1 MTLPPAP
8 PTVTGRPLVSIIMA
22 NYRGGR
28 FLNAALTSALS
39 QTVRD
44 IEIIVADDAS
54 PDDSVAVIRAIM
66 AKDDRVRL
74 IEAPENGGPA
84 KARNRALDAARGEWI
99 AIVDSDDYQ
108 HPQRLERLLGAARDQ
123 NADIVADDL
132 LHFHDDNSQ
141 PISFLML
148 DHGLTQPFELTTE
161 LFIRA
166 NTARSGLPT
175 LGYLKPLIRR
185 ARLGDLRYDTG
196 LKVAEDYDLVVRL
209 LAGGAKGYVVPDPTY
224 LYRRHGGSISHRMS
238 ETILSDMID
247 NHNRFVAER
256 GPHPAPVQ
264 AALKARLNGME
275 TDLAYERLVAAIKT
289 KQITKAIG
297 ILARSPALIG
307 NLYRSYSERS
317 ARAEA
322 PLAPPVPTG
331 PKAHALILCDK
342 APDADSLSR
351 LNALAM
357 QQGADT
363 FATVTVPDGFLTEP
377 LLTDAAKYRELWK
390 YAEALGNPETLIVVC
405 DGPAAVNAA
414 GYLPTGIAADIEE
427 RPLS

>member
-1 MTLPPAP
+1 
-8 PTVTGRPLVSIIMA
+8 MA

-44 IEIIVADDAS
+44 IEIIVSDDAS

-66 AKDDRVRL
+66 AEDGRVRL

-108 HPQRLERLLGAARDQ
+108 HPQRLERLLAAARDQ

-132 LHFHDDNSQ
+132 LHFHDDNSH

-196 LKVAEDYDLVVRL
+196 LKVAEDYDLVARL
-209 LAGGAKGYVVPDPTY
+209 LAGGGKGYVVPDPTY

-238 ETILSDMID
+238 EAILSDMID
-247 NHNRFVAER
+247 NHNRFVADC
-256 GPHPAPVQ
+256 GPFEAAVQ
-264 AALKARLNGME
+264 AALETRLNGME
-275 TDLAYERLVAAIKT
+275 TDLAYERLVAAIKA

-307 NLYRSYSERS
+307 NLYRSLRERS
-317 ARAEA
+317 RRADM
-322 PLAPPVPTG
+322 PSAPPVPTG
-331 PKAHALILCDK
+331 TKAHALILCDK

-390 YAEALGNPETLIVVC
+390 HAEALGNPETLIVVC

>member
-1 MTLPPAP
+1 
-8 PTVTGRPLVSIIMA
+8 MA

-28 FLNAALTSALS
+28 FLEAALTSGLS

-44 IEIIVADDAS
+44 IEIIVSDDAS
-54 PDDSVAVIRAIM
+54 PDDSVAVIRAVM
-66 AKDDRVRL
+66 EKDDRIRL
-74 IEAPENGGPA
+74 IEAPQNGGPA
-84 KARNRALDAARGEWI
+84 KARNRALDAARGEWV

-108 HPQRLERLLGAARDQ
+108 HPQRLERLLKAADDH
-123 NADIVADDL
+123 NADLVADDL
-132 LHFHDDNSQ
+132 LHFHDDGSQ

-185 ARLGDLRYDTG
+185 ARLGELRYDTG

-247 NHNRFVAER
+247 NHHRFAAEC

-264 AALKARLNGME
+264 TALTARLKGME
-275 TDLAYERLVAAIKT
+275 TDLAYERLVAAIKAKRLT
-289 KQITKAIG
+289 EAVG
-297 ILARSPALIG
+297 ILTKSPALIK
-307 NLYRSYSERS
+307 NLYRSFCERKSRQVAPAPAVS
-317 ARAEA
+317 AAA
-322 PLAPPVPTG
+322 ISAS
-331 PKAHALILCDK
+331 ALILSDK
-342 APDADSLSR
+342 APDADSLTSLKAIASQR
-351 LNALAM
+351 
-357 QQGADT
+357 GADN
-363 FATVTVPDGFLTEP
+363 VILKTVPEGFLTEP
-377 LLTDAAKYRELWK
+377 SLTDPARYRELW
-390 YAEALGNPETLIVVC
+390 AITAPLGDRETLMTIC
-405 DGPAAVNAA
+405 DGYASVNAA
-414 GYLPTGIAADIEE
+414 GYLPCNPVWPCNPVRDEIEE
-427 RPLS
+427 RGQS